1 MNTTKPEIEKVGV
14 LLVHGIGEQC
24 QFEHLEGEARNIVTA
39 LKKSL
44 GETQTI
50 QVQINSFP
58 AAAFNAQQ
66 ETWQDGGRAPVMVEV
81 YDDQKVTQ
89 IYFHQVWWA
98 DLDEPT
104 NLWSEIR
111 FWLWGLSL
119 WTIEGKFKLDLPG
132 SLIRMELPN
141 NVQAN
146 QTTISNRARL
156 RLFWVSLV
164 ILLILPVLSLLNFVL
179 RRVLALK
186 IPTPDIIAQF
196 IGDVKLFQQEERIG
210 KGPLHDFGSRPEA
223 PLKER
228 MMGLRP
234 RVTLRRR
241 MIRGLVAMALH
252 PYHRWYILAHS
263 QGTVLAFNGI
273 METAQ
278 SLPNYLTQD
287 LWRRCKAKSLLRE
300 VQNAAE
306 ALTAAEKEEMEPFFP
321 SWRDKE
327 YILDRSELFKNLRGL
342 LTYGSPL
349 SKFATLWPKIVLL
362 NQDSQVFH
370 KDFQWLNVY
379 DPTDPVAGVTQ
390 PFQSHKTSSGD
401 SINKAPEPIDI
412 SYKANRFHLFSHVE
426 YLSLSK
432 KSVNPRLVDIVARW
446 LIKGNLTVNVNKDSL
461 TVDNLTVKRGETSSW
476 LNSSLTLFYEIARET
491 TWVLAA
497 FLIGSL
503 LSELISVVPQLS
515 SFFRP
520 ITSFV
525 LDLVSPWLQLSLMP
539 PWLKLISTVF
549 LGGIFY
555 IVLAA
560 IVVLLIGILVKLVVK
575 DRGKL

>member
-1 MNTTKPEIEKVGV
+1 MNTTETTKPEIEKVGV
-14 LLVHGIGEQC
+14 LLVHGVGEQC
-24 QFEHLEGEARNIVTA
+24 QFEHLENEVRNIVTA

-44 GETQTI
+44 GETQAI

-58 AAAFNAQQ
+58 AAAFKAQQ
-66 ETWQDGGRAPVMVEV
+66 ETWQDGERSPVMVEV

-119 WTIEGKFKLDLPG
+119 WTIKGKFQRELPG
-132 SLIRMELPN
+132 SVVRMEMPN
-141 NVQAN
+141 NVQEN
-146 QTTISNRARL
+146 QTTISGWARA

-186 IPTPDIIAQF
+186 IPPPDILAQF
-196 IGDVKLFQQEERIG
+196 IGDVKLFQQEKRIN
-210 KGPLHDFGSRPEA
+210 KGPLQDFGSRAGA

-241 MIRGLVAMALH
+241 MLRRLVEMALLR
-252 PYHRWYILAHS
+252 YDRWYVLAHS
-263 QGTVLAFNGI
+263 QGTILAFNGI

-278 SLPNYLTQD
+278 SLPNYLTEE
-287 LWRRCKAKSLLRE
+287 LWKRCRANSLIRKA
-300 VQNAAE
+300 QNINE
-306 ALTAAEKEEMEPFFP
+306 ALTAKEKEKMEPFFP
-321 SWRDKE
+321 SWRDPE
-327 YILDRSELFKNLRGL
+327 YILDRRELFKNFRGL

-349 SKFATLWPKIVLL
+349 SKFAALWPKIVLL
-362 NQDSQVFH
+362 NQDSYVFH
-370 KDFQWLNVY
+370 KNFQWLNVY
-379 DPTDPVAGVTQ
+379 DPTDPVAGATQ
-390 PFQSHKTSSGD
+390 PFQSNKSSAPVTS
-401 SINKAPEPIDI
+401 NYKAPEPIDI
-412 SYKANRFHLFSHVE
+412 PYKTARFHLLSHLE

-432 KSVNPRLVDIVARW
+432 GDRTRLVDIVASW
-446 LIKGNLTVNVNKDSL
+446 LVEGSLDVSANKDSL
-461 TVDNLTVKRGETSSW
+461 TVKKGKTLSC
-476 LNSSLTLFYEIARET
+476 LNPSLTLVYEIARET

-503 LSELISVVPQLS
+503 LSVLISAVPQLS
-515 SFFRP
+515 SFFQP
-520 ITSFV
+520 ITSV
-525 LDLVSPWLQLSLMP
+525 ILNLVSPWLQLSLMP
-539 PWLKLISTVF
+539 LWLKLIFTAF
-549 LGGIFY
+549 LGGIYY
-555 IVLAA
+555 ILLAA
-560 IVVLLIGILVKLVVK
+560 IVVLLTGIVVRVFVK
-575 DRGKL
+575 DLGKL